1 MGRSKTSS
9 TFEVCSTH
17 IAMLAVIAG
26 GMTRFLWVCVAATS
40 NVCSRGKRRGA
51 RHAIM
56 RHWKPQAAYG
66 RWIALGLLIL
76 ALGGVTLAVI
86 GLVRRLSGSP
96 EQWRI
101 DIGAFGLLLLLMVS
115 LLAAVWAAYRWIAA
129 LTLTYDIDRNGLYIR
144 WAGNQ
149 ASIPLEQIVTI
160 DLGSGPV
167 FLPLG
172 LFQRVGTYWGRAFA
186 GETPLYLYATQ
197 PPRDCLIVYTP
208 DAAYAISPEDPEAFV
223 QDLEQRRSLGAT
235 KPMQPALEYSRV
247 FHYTFWRDGTVLAL
261 IVAAV
266 FINLLALGLIAVAYP
281 SLAPLV
287 EMRFDATGEL
297 AELRPRH
304 QTLFLPLAA
313 FGLSLL
319 NMAAGLSLYQRL
331 PSGARLLQGA
341 SVIVQLLFLVAVVQI
356 LW

>member
-1 MGRSKTSS
+1 M
-9 TFEVCSTH
+9 
-17 IAMLAVIAG
+17 
-26 GMTRFLWVCVAATS
+26 
-40 NVCSRGKRRGA
+40 
-51 RHAIM
+51 
-56 RHWKPQAAYG
+56 
-66 RWIALGLLIL
+66 ALGLLIF
-76 ALGGVTLAVI
+76 ALGGVSVAVV
-86 GLVRRLSGSP
+86 GLVLRLSGSP
-96 EQWRI
+96 EQWQI

-115 LLAAVWAAYRWIAA
+115 LLTAMWAAHRWIAA

-149 ASIPLEQIVTI
+149 AIIPLERIITI

-172 LFQRVGTYWGRAFA
+172 ILQRVGTYWGRAFA
-186 GETPLYLYATQ
+186 SEAPLYLYATQ
-197 PPRDCLIVYTP
+197 PPRECLIIYTT
-208 DAAYAISPEDPEAFV
+208 DAAYALSPEDPEAFV
-223 QDLEQRRSLGAT
+223 QDLEQRRNLGAT
-235 KPMQPALEYSRV
+235 KPMQPSLEYSRA
-247 FHYTFWRDGTVLAL
+247 FHYAFWRDGTVLAL

-266 FINLLALGLIAVAYP
+266 MINLLALGLIAVAYP

-319 NMAAGLSLYQRL
+319 NTAAGLALYRRL
-331 PSGARLLQGA
+331 PPGARLLQGA
-341 SVIVQLLFLVAVVQI
+341 SVIVQLLFLVAVAQI

>member
-1 MGRSKTSS
+1 M
-9 TFEVCSTH
+9 
-17 IAMLAVIAG
+17 
-26 GMTRFLWVCVAATS
+26 
-40 NVCSRGKRRGA
+40 
-51 RHAIM
+51 
-56 RHWKPQAAYG
+56 
-66 RWIALGLLIL
+66 ALGLLIL
-76 ALGGVTLAVI
+76 ALGGVIVAAV
-86 GLVRRLSGSP
+86 GLVLRLSGSP

-101 DIGAFGLLLLLMVS
+101 DIGAFGLLLLFVVS

-129 LTLTYDIDRNGLYIR
+129 LTLTYGIDRNGLYIR

-149 ASIPLEQIVTI
+149 AIIPLERIVTI
-160 DLGSGPV
+160 DLGSAPV

-186 GETPLYLYATQ
+186 SEAPLYLYATQ
-197 PPRDCLIVYTP
+197 PPRECLIIYTA
-208 DAAYAISPEDPEAFV
+208 DAAYALSPEDPEAFV

-235 KPMQPALEYSRV
+235 KPMHPSLEYGRA
-247 FHYTFWRDGTVLAL
+247 FHYAFWRDGTVLAL

-266 FINLLALGLIAVAYP
+266 IINLLAFGLIAVAYP
-281 SLAPLV
+281 ALAPLV
-287 EMRFDATGEL
+287 EMRFDATGAL

-319 NMAAGLSLYQRL
+319 NAAAGLALYQRL
-331 PSGARLLQGA
+331 PPGARLLQGA
-341 SVIVQLLFLVAVVQI
+341 SVIVQLLFLVAVAQI

>member
-1 MGRSKTSS
+1 M
-9 TFEVCSTH
+9 
-17 IAMLAVIAG
+17 
-26 GMTRFLWVCVAATS
+26 
-40 NVCSRGKRRGA
+40 RR
-51 RHAIM
+51 
-56 RHWKPQAAYG
+56 WKPRSANG

-96 EQWRI
+96 DQWQI
-101 DIGAFGLLLLLMVS
+101 DAGAFGLLLLLIVS
-115 LLAAVWAAYRWIAA
+115 LLAAIWSAHRLIAA

-149 ASIPLEQIVTI
+149 AIIPLERIVTI
-160 DLGSGPV
+160 DLGAGPV

-172 LFQRVGTYWGRAFA
+172 VLQRVGTYWGRAFA
-186 GETPLYLYATQ
+186 SEAPLYLYATQ
-197 PPRDCLIVYTP
+197 PPGECLIVYTA
-208 DAAYAISPEDPEAFV
+208 DAAYALSPEDPEAFV
-223 QDLEQRRSLGAT
+223 QDLEQRRNLGAT
-235 KPMQPALEYSRV
+235 KPMQPALEYSRA
-247 FHYTFWRDGTVLAL
+247 FHYAFWRDGTVLAL
-261 IVAAV
+261 VTAAAV
-266 FINLLALGLIAVAYP
+266 INLLALGLIAVAYP

-313 FGLSLL
+313 LGLSLL
-319 NMAAGLSLYQRL
+319 NTAVGLALYERL
-331 PSGARLLQGA
+331 PLGARLLQGA
-341 SVIVQLLFLVAVVQI
+341 SVIVQLLFLIAVAQI